1 MKAFGTRP
9 TYQIFACAAVVTGCA
24 YFLFNKLYLM
34 KRPRREANDICKK
47 PNKLKKTGIP
57 DVTLVNGN
65 EKLRLKDK
73 KTNLYSENAP
83 SKIVSNIYQIADEK
97 DDKTVFARES
107 SRTQLTQ
114 DGSNGYGLD
123 NPTYQDTEAP
133 PSSNVVQRVVN
144 GAGFEMERVDG
155 NKVVQEKNSKNSEK

>member
-9 TYQIFACAAVVTGCA
+9 TYQIFACAAVITGCA

-47 PNKLKKTGIP
+47 SNKPKKTDIP
-57 DVTLVNGN
+57 DVTLINGN

-83 SKIVSNIYQIADEK
+83 SNIIYQIGDEQE
-97 DDKTVFARES
+97 KTVYARES

-133 PSSNVVQRVVN
+133 PSSNIVQGVVN
-144 GAGFEMERVDG
+144 SASLEMERVDG
-155 NKVVQEKNSKNSEK
+155 NTVQEKNSKNSKNEK